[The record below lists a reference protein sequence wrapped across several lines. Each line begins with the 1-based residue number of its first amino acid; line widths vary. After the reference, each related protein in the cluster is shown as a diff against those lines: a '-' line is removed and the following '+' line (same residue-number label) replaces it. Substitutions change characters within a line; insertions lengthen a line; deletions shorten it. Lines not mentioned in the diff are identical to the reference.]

1 LHVVHLDLERTWRGG
16 QRQVFLLMGELVRH
30 EIRQTLICREGSRFS
45 EVLTGFSGVDT
56 IAVPNRLA
64 ALRQRPRGD
73 RVIYHAHS
81 GNTVPLVVLASG
93 DRPSVVTRRVDL
105 PVHPWLFRRADAI
118 VAISQRVEEVLL
130 EAGIPAKRLHL
141 IADGIDRRRA
151 LDEAVTAELRERVG
165 AHGGRFV
172 GLTVAAMV
180 EGKDPFT
187 LVRAL
192 PEVPAGY
199 LHIWVGGGELERE
212 MADLARELGVGDK
225 LILTG
230 WDPDPD
236 KWFGVADA
244 LVQPS
249 VFEGLGSIF
258 LDAFQFNVPVV
269 GADIPGTKD
278 LLEEGVSALKFPAG
292 DSSALAAC
300 IRRLIDEPGLRS
312 DLVDEGARRVAAFD
326 IRIVAQQYLHLYE
339 ELLDTS

>member
-16 QRQVFLLMGELVRH
+16 QRQVFLLVDELARH
-30 EIRQTLICREGSRFS
+30 GIRQTLICREGSRFS
-45 EVLTGFSGVDT
+45 EVLAGLGGVDT
-56 IAVPNRLA
+56 IAVPHRLA

-118 VAISQRVEEVLL
+118 VAISKRVEEVLL
-130 EAGIPAKRLHL
+130 EAGIPAGRLRL
-141 IADGIDRRRA
+141 IPDGIDRRRA
-151 LDEAVTAELRERVG
+151 LHEEVTAELRERVG
-165 AHGGRFV
+165 SPGDRFV

-192 PEVPAGY
+192 SEVPGDY

-212 MADLARELGVGDK
+212 TADLAQELGVSDR
-225 LILTG
+225 LLLVG
-230 WDPDPD
+230 WDPEPD
-236 KWFGVADA
+236 RWFGVANA

-258 LDAFQFNVPVV
+258 LDAFHFRVPVV

-278 LLEEGVSALKFPAG
+278 LLEEGVSALRFPAG
-292 DSSALAAC
+292 DSTALAAC

-326 IRIVAQQYLHLYE
+326 IRHVAEEYSRLYQ
-339 ELLDTS
+339 ELLDT